1 MSATTTSATI
11 TTTTNCPY
19 CSKEYSR
26 KTSLNKH
33 VLMCDFLQKSKQAK
47 KIEEEEINN
56 LPSYKELVTIVQELA
71 LKNNRLE
78 EKLYQ
83 MEKWIETKK
92 KKVNVIQWLNQHAT
106 PSTTYPAWCQQIKI
120 TSQNLIHLF
129 DNTISDTV
137 IKIIQENL
145 HELLPIYAFDQ
156 KTNAF
161 YIFVD
166 GVWAE
171 MSNINFSNLLIKI
184 QNRLLEEINLW
195 RTNNASQ
202 LQSNDKMSDTY
213 NKTIMKL
220 MNINSVQDGTVGK
233 IKTGMYQM
241 IKVDIKNMI
250 EYEFEF

>member
-1 MSATTTSATI
+1 MSN
-11 TTTTNCPY
+11 NCPY
-19 CSKEYSR
+19 CAKVYSK
-26 KTSLNKH
+26 KTSFNKH
-33 VLMCDFLQKSKQAK
+33 VLMCDFLQKSKQDK

-78 EKLYQ
+78 EKMSQ

-92 KKVNVIQWLNQHAT
+92 KRVNVIQWLNQHAT
-106 PSTTYPAWCQQIKI
+106 PSITYTAWCQQIKI
-120 TSQNLIHLF
+120 TPQNLNHLF
-129 DNTISDTV
+129 DNTISDTA

-145 HELLPIYAFDQ
+145 QELLPIYAFDQ
-156 KTNAF
+156 KSNVF

-166 GVWAE
+166 GAWIE
-171 MSNINFSNLLIKI
+171 MTSVNLSNLLIKI

-195 RTNNASQ
+195 RTNNAAQ
-202 LQSNDKMSDTY
+202 LHANDKMSDTY

>member
-1 MSATTTSATI
+1 MST
-11 TTTTNCPY
+11 CPY
-19 CSKEYSR
+19 CSKVYSR

-33 VLMCDFLQKSKQAK
+33 VLMCDFLQKSKQDK

-56 LPSYKELVTIVQELA
+56 LPSYKELVIIVQELA

-78 EKLYQ
+78 EKLCQ

-92 KKVNVIQWLNQHAT
+92 KKVNVMQWLNQHAT
-106 PSTTYPAWCQQIKI
+106 PSITYPAWCQQIKI

-145 HELLPIYAFDQ
+145 QELLPIYAFDQ
-156 KTNAF
+156 KTNVF

-166 GVWAE
+166 GGVWAE
-171 MSNINFSNLLIKI
+171 MTNINFSNLLIKI

-195 RTNNASQ
+195 RTNNAAQ

-213 NKTIMKL
+213 NKSIMKL

>member
-1 MSATTTSATI
+1 MSS
-11 TTTTNCPY
+11 NKCPY
-19 CSKEYSR
+19 CTKEYSR
-26 KTSLNKH
+26 QSSLNKH
-33 VLMCDFLQKSKQAK
+33 VLLCDFLNKSKQEK
-47 KIEEEEINN
+47 KIEEEEIDN

-71 LKNNRLE
+71 LKNKRLE
-78 EKLYQ
+78 EKMGQ

-106 PSTTYPAWCQQIKI
+106 PSITYTEWCQQIKVAA
-120 TSQNLIHLF
+120 QNLVHLF
-129 DNTISDTV
+129 DNTISDTA

-145 HELLPIYAFDQ
+145 RELLPIYAFDQ

-166 GVWAE
+166 GAWVE
-171 MSNINFSNLLIKI
+171 MTNINFSNLLIKI
-184 QNRLLEEINLW
+184 QNRLLEEINIW
-195 RTNNASQ
+195 RTNNAAQ
-202 LQSNDKMSDTY
+202 LHANDKMSDAY

>member
-1 MSATTTSATI
+1 
-11 TTTTNCPY
+11 
-19 CSKEYSR
+19 
-26 KTSLNKH
+26 
-33 VLMCDFLQKSKQAK
+33 MCDFLQKSKQEK
-47 KIEEEEINN
+47 KIDEEEIDN

-71 LKNNRLE
+71 LKNKRLE
-78 EKLYQ
+78 EKMNQ

-106 PSTTYPAWCQQIKI
+106 PSTTYLAWCQQIKI
-120 TSQNLIHLF
+120 TPQNLDHLF

-145 HELLPIYAFDQ
+145 RELLPIYAFDQ
-156 KTNAF
+156 KTNVF

-166 GVWAE
+166 GTWTE
-171 MSNINFSNLLIKI
+171 MTNINLSNLLIKI

-195 RTNNASQ
+195 RTNNAAQ
-202 LQSNDKMSDTY
+202 LHTNDKMSDTY

-233 IKTGMYQM
+233 IKSGMYQM

>member
-1 MSATTTSATI
+1 MSS
-11 TTTTNCPY
+11 NCPY
-19 CSKEYSR
+19 CSKQYSR
-26 KTSLNKH
+26 KSSLNKH
-33 VLMCDFLQKSKQAK
+33 VLLCDFLQKSKQDK

-78 EKLYQ
+78 EKILQ

-106 PSTTYPAWCQQIKI
+106 PSITYASWCQQIKI
-120 TSQNLIHLF
+120 TPQNLIHLF
-129 DNTISDTV
+129 DNTISDTA

-145 HELLPIYAFDQ
+145 QELLPIYAFDQ
-156 KTNAF
+156 KINVF

-166 GVWAE
+166 GGVWAE
-171 MSNINFSNLLIKI
+171 MTNTNFSNLLIKI

-195 RTNNASQ
+195 RTNNATQ
-202 LQSNDKMSDTY
+202 LHSNDKMSDTY

-233 IKTGMYQM
+233 IKSGMYQM

>member
-1 MSATTTSATI
+1 
-11 TTTTNCPY
+11 
-19 CSKEYSR
+19 
-26 KTSLNKH
+26 
-33 VLMCDFLQKSKQAK
+33 MCDFLQKSKQDK

-78 EKLYQ
+78 EKMSQ

-92 KKVNVIQWLNQHAT
+92 KRVNVIQWLNQHAT
-106 PSTTYPAWCQQIKI
+106 PSITYTAWCQQIKI
-120 TSQNLIHLF
+120 TPQNLNHLF
-129 DNTISDTV
+129 DNTISDTA

-145 HELLPIYAFDQ
+145 QELLPIYAFDQ
-156 KTNAF
+156 KSNVF

-166 GVWAE
+166 GAWIE
-171 MSNINFSNLLIKI
+171 MTSVNLSNLLIKI

-195 RTNNASQ
+195 RTNNAAQ
-202 LQSNDKMSDTY
+202 LHANDKMSDTY

>member
-1 MSATTTSATI
+1 
-11 TTTTNCPY
+11 
-19 CSKEYSR
+19 
-26 KTSLNKH
+26 
-33 VLMCDFLQKSKQAK
+33 MCDFLQKSKQDK

-56 LPSYKELVTIVQELA
+56 LPSYKELVIIVQELA

-78 EKLYQ
+78 EKLCQ

-92 KKVNVIQWLNQHAT
+92 KKVNVMQWLNQHAT
-106 PSTTYPAWCQQIKI
+106 PSITYPAWCQQIKI

-145 HELLPIYAFDQ
+145 QELLPIYAFDQ
-156 KTNAF
+156 KTNVF

-166 GVWAE
+166 GGVWAE
-171 MSNINFSNLLIKI
+171 MTNINFSNLLIKI

-195 RTNNASQ
+195 RTNNAAQ

-213 NKTIMKL
+213 NKSIMKL

>member
-1 MSATTTSATI
+1 MSN
-11 TTTTNCPY
+11 NCPY
-19 CSKEYSR
+19 CAKVYSK

-33 VLMCDFLQKSKQAK
+33 VLMCDFLQKSKQDK
-47 KIEEEEINN
+47 KIEEEEIGN
-56 LPSYKELVTIVQELA
+56 LPSYKDLVTIVQELA

-78 EKLYQ
+78 EKLSQ

-92 KKVNVIQWLNQHAT
+92 KRVNVIQWLNQHAT
-106 PSTTYPAWCQQIKI
+106 PSITYTAWCQQIKI
-120 TSQNLIHLF
+120 TPQNLIHLF
-129 DNTISDTV
+129 DNTISETA

-145 HELLPIYAFDQ
+145 QELLPIYAFDQ
-156 KTNAF
+156 KTNVF
-161 YIFVD
+161 YVFVD
-166 GVWAE
+166 GGWVE
-171 MSNINFSNLLIKI
+171 MTSINLSNLLIKI
-184 QNRLLEEINLW
+184 QNRLLEEITLW
-195 RTNNASQ
+195 RTNNAAQ
-202 LQSNDKMSDTY
+202 LHTNDKMSDTY

>member
-1 MSATTTSATI
+1 MTSTITSAATK
-11 TTTTNCPY
+11 CPY
-19 CSKEYSR
+19 CTKEYSR
-26 KTSLNKH
+26 KSSLNKH
-33 VLMCDFLQKSKQAK
+33 VLLCDFLNKSKQDK
-47 KIEEEEINN
+47 KIEEEEIDN

-71 LKNNRLE
+71 LKNKRLE
-78 EKLYQ
+78 EKMGQ

-106 PSTTYPAWCQQIKI
+106 PSITYTEWCQQIKV
-120 TSQNLIHLF
+120 TPQNLVHLF
-129 DNTISDTV
+129 DNTISDTA
-137 IKIIQENL
+137 IKIIQESL

-156 KTNAF
+156 KTNVF

-166 GVWAE
+166 GAWAE
-171 MSNINFSNLLIKI
+171 MSNINLSNLLIKI

-195 RTNNASQ
+195 RTNNAAQ
-202 LQSNDKMSDTY
+202 LHANDKMSDAY

-233 IKTGMYQM
+233 IKTGVYQM

>member
-1 MSATTTSATI
+1 MSA
-11 TTTTNCPY
+11 NKCPY
-19 CSKEYSR
+19 CTKEYSR
-26 KTSLNKH
+26 KSSLNKH
-33 VLMCDFLQKSKQAK
+33 VLLCDFLDKSKQEK

-78 EKLYQ
+78 EKLSQ

-92 KKVNVIQWLNQHAT
+92 KRINVIQWLNQHT
-106 PSTTYPAWCQQIKI
+106 VPSITYTTWCQQIKV
-120 TSQNLIHLF
+120 TSQNLTHLF
-129 DNTISDTV
+129 DNTISDTA
-137 IKIIQENL
+137 IKVIQENL
-145 HELLPIYAFDQ
+145 HDILPIYAFDQ
-156 KTNAF
+156 KTNVF

-166 GVWAE
+166 GVWTE
-171 MSNINFSNLLIKI
+171 MSNINLSNLLIKI
-184 QNRLLEEINLW
+184 QKRLLEEIDIW
-195 RTNNASQ
+195 RISNQSQ
-202 LQSNDKMSDTY
+202 LMINDKMSDTY